1 MKVVEVI
8 FSKSN
13 LTKYD
18 VISSAKKRYCFST
31 NEDILMIGDKI
42 VSDDYDNPMYVTNVR
57 NNDCE
62 YTGYKVLKITTINGH
77 TLEYVRNTRA
87 TVCCNITKPADP
99 IKIDTVTVSNTTKSN
114 TIMEKKS
121 IFSNFI
127 EKYKSQFVPE
137 KDENLKLSMD
147 GNVCVRIDNEY
158 VGIDSENNL
167 VSYPE
172 EMCMDMPILV
182 IAKPHSQV
190 EVGDI
195 IKMNNHYAKVLKK
208 NANGSLSCLSY
219 SGYTQN
225 KKEVKDFMLG
235 QAYVKVVVNMF
246 SNLSNC
252 GFNPMMFA
260 LMDGNMNAKDL
271 MLLQM
276 IQPNQKLG
284 EINPM
289 MLMLLADKNE
299 SNTMMETML
308 MMQMMGRLPGVNK

>member
-8 FSKSN
+8 FSKN
-13 LTKYD
+13 KLTKYD
-18 VISSAKKRYCFST
+18 VISSSKKRYSFRT
-31 NEDILMIGDKI
+31 NEILTIGDKI
-42 VSDDYDNPMYVTNVR
+42 VSDDYDNPMYVANIR
-57 NNDCE
+57 NSDCE
-62 YTGYKVLKITTINGH
+62 YSGYKLLNIKTVNGYPLSH
-77 TLEYVRNTRA
+77 IHNTRA
-87 TVCCNITKPADP
+87 EVCCNVTKPAEP
-99 IKIDTVTVSNTTKSN
+99 IKIDEITVSNTIKPN

-172 EMCMDMPILV
+172 EMCIDMPILV

-276 IQPNQKLG
+276 IQPNQKIG

-308 MMQMMGRLPGVNK
+308 MMQMMGGLPGVNK

>member
-1 MKVVEVI
+1 MRVVEVI
-8 FSKSN
+8 FSKNN
-13 LTKYD
+13 LTNYD
-18 VISSAKKRYCFST
+18 VINSAKKRYCFST
-31 NEDILMIGDKI
+31 NEDILMLGDKI
-42 VSDDYDNPMYVTNVR
+42 ISDDYDNPMYVVHIHNS
-57 NNDCE
+57 NCE
-62 YTGYKVLKITTINGH
+62 CPSYKPLKITTINGH
-77 TLEYVRNTRA
+77 TLEHIRNTRA
-87 TVCCNITKPADP
+87 PVCYNVTDP
-99 IKIDTVTVSNTTKSN
+99 VKIDEVTVSNATKPN

-127 EKYKSQFVPE
+127 EKYKSQFIPE

-147 GNVCVRIDNEY
+147 GNVCVHVNDEY

-172 EMCMDMPILV
+172 EMCMEMPIFV

-235 QAYVKVVVNMF
+235 QAYIKVVVNMF

-299 SNTMMETML
+299 NNSMMETML
-308 MMQMMGRLPGVNK
+308 MMQMMGGFPTINR

>member
-8 FSKSN
+8 FSKN
-13 LTKYD
+13 KLTKYD
-18 VISSAKKRYCFST
+18 VISSTKKRYCFRT
-31 NEDILMIGDKI
+31 NEILTVGDKI
-42 VSDDYDNPMYVTNVR
+42 VSDDYDNPMYVADIHNA
-57 NNDCE
+57 DSA
-62 YTGYKVLKITTINGH
+62 YTSYKLLNIKTVNGYPLNHIH
-77 TLEYVRNTRA
+77 NTRA
-87 TVCCNITKPADP
+87 DICCNIIKPADP
-99 IKIDTVTVSNTTKSN
+99 IKIDEITVSNTIKPN

-208 NANGSLSCLSY
+208 NSNGSLSCLSY

-246 SNLSNC
+246 GNLSNC

-308 MMQMMGRLPGVNK
+308 MMQMMGGLPGVNK

>member
-8 FSKSN
+8 FSKSK

-18 VISSAKKRYCFST
+18 VISSTKKRYCFRT
-31 NEDILMIGDKI
+31 NEILTVGDKI
-42 VSDDYDNPMYVTNVR
+42 VSDDYDNPMYVADIR
-57 NNDCE
+57 NDDSA
-62 YTGYKVLKITTINGH
+62 YSSYKLLNIKTINGYPLKYIH
-77 TLEYVRNTRA
+77 GTRVD
-87 TVCCNITKPADP
+87 VCCNVIKPTDP
-99 IKIDTVTVSNTTKSN
+99 IKIDTITVSNTIKPS

-190 EVGDI
+190 EIGDI
-195 IKMNNHYAKVLKK
+195 VKMNNHYAKVLKK

-246 SNLSNC
+246 GNLSNC

-308 MMQMMGRLPGVNK
+308 MMQMMGGLPGVNK